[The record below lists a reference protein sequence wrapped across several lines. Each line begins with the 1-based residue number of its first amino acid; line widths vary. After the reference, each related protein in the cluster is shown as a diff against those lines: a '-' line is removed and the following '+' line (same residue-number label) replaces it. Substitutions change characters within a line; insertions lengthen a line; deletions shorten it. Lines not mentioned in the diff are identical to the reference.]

1 MATYKQNPD
10 GSLTKTLANGKSFVV
25 SQNDDRFKRIANEA
39 VGAGGSIKG
48 PIVAKPAQPIAQTP
62 PIAAQQTPDQY
73 IRDLQQAQTQ
83 ASLAGLDRA
92 RNQALS
98 NLQSE
103 RSNIQPKFYEAKRQQ
118 IGQSQTGAR
127 NFAEYLASKGLNS
140 SGLAGQGEMMR
151 QGALQGQIGALN
163 QQETQAYTDIGRRT
177 SDVENAYLSDV
188 EAARAGSQA
197 QMLQNLISQFNT
209 DRDFGFR
216 RDQFNYGKSRD
227 AISDQRYDDEIAWS
241 RSEDNPAVRSQ
252 ILANGIAELE
262 LKNLP
267 EFQRLQLQQL
277 KKEIANIGRSS
288 GGGGRSP
295 LQIEMDNIKLEKAK
309 LELQKMQ
316 GGGVVNPVEAIRQDL
331 ATLNPQDALNEL
343 KTNQNEYIKD
353 MGISEYNKL
362 MSDYKKALGSYR

>member
-25 SQNDDRFKRIANEA
+25 SQNDDRFNRIANEA

-48 PIVAKPAQPIAQTP
+48 PIVAKPMAQTP
-62 PIAAQQTPDQY
+62 PIAAKQTPDQY
-73 IRDLQQAQTQ
+73 IKDLQQAQTQ
-83 ASLAGLDRA
+83 ASLAGLDKA

-127 NFAEYLASKGLNS
+127 NFAEYLASQGLNS
-140 SGLAGQGEMMR
+140 SGLAGQGELMR

-177 SDVENAYLSDV
+177 SDVENAYLSDA
-188 EAARAGSQA
+188 EAARAGNQA

-216 RDQFNYGKSRD
+216 QDQFDYGRSRD
-227 AISDQRYDDEIAWS
+227 TIADQRYDDEMAWS
-241 RSEDNPAVRSQ
+241 RSAENPAVRSQ
-252 ILANGIAELE
+252 LLANQIAELE

-288 GGGGRSP
+288 GGGGGRSP
-295 LQIEMDNIKLEKAK
+295 AQIEMDNIKLEKAK
-309 LELQKMQ
+309 LDLEKLRNPSNNNTEKAIEL
-316 GGGVVNPVEAIRQDL
+316 A
-331 ATLNPQDALNEL
+331 
-343 KTNQNEYIKD
+343 IKD
-353 MGISEYNKL
+353 P
-362 MSDYKKALGSYR
+362 DYLNATSPEEKEEIVNYYRGLLGGSSGGMTDEELLKYFK